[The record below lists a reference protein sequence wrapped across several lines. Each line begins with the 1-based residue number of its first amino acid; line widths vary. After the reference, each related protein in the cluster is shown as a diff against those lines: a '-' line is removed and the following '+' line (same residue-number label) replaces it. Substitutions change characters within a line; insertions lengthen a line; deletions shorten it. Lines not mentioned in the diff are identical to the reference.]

1 MAARRAGLERDGER
15 QSPGYLDRPGAGQGV
30 ARGLAGRV
38 VGDDTNLRPST
49 AARDQDYVRLYVSPR
64 FGSMP
69 LASIG
74 QRDVRAWVAD
84 RTAHELAPAT
94 VVKAYHLLGKV
105 LVGAVDT
112 GMIAQSPCR
121 RI

>member
-1 MAARRAGLERDGER
+1 MSAWNSRLQSASSASTTLAA
-15 QSPGYLDRPGAGQGV
+15 
-30 ARGLAGRV
+30 
-38 VGDDTNLRPST
+38 
-49 AARDQDYVRLYVSPR
+49 
-64 FGSMP
+64 
-69 LASIG
+69 IG